1 MPRQKQVS
9 EEVKKQL
16 DQVCKQV
23 VLQEEII
30 KQKQQI
36 EEQLA
41 IAKQQLV
48 SWDTKIKHLSG
59 ALANCNAILE
69 KSQKAKT
76 LELESDNTKPK
87 EK

>member
-1 MPRQKQVS
+1 MA
-9 EEVKKQL
+9 KKEI
-16 DQVCKQV
+16 DKIKDKIAKVCKEI

-36 EEQLA
+36 EQQLA
-41 IAKQQLV
+41 QARQQLV
-48 SWDTKIKHLSG
+48 FWDTKIKQLSG

-69 KSQKAKT
+69 KSQKAKV
-76 LELESDNTKPK
+76 LELEGDNTKPK